1 MEIAGDVD
9 YERLGTGY
17 ARARRTDPRIA
28 ALVHEAMGPAL
39 RVLNVGAGAGSYE
52 PADRLVVAV
61 EPSAVMRRQRPRD
74 AGPVIDA
81 VAECLPFDDDAFDAA
96 MAMVTVHQ
104 WHDAEAGVRELRRVA
119 RHTAVVLTF
128 DGDALDRFW
137 LTDYAPELIAA
148 ERRRYPP
155 PTLIG
160 QWLGPGARVS
170 TVPVP
175 RDCTDG
181 FTEAYYA
188 RPEAFLVEANRRAQ
202 SAWTFVPDDVE
213 RACVARLAADLD
225 SGAWDAAHGHLRSQD
240 SFAGSLRLVAH
251 TSGLGAVDTPSS

>member
-28 ALVHEAMGPAL
+28 ALVHEALGPAR

-52 PADRLVVAV
+52 PADRHVVAV
-61 EPSAVMRRQRPRD
+61 EPSPIMRRQRPRG
-74 AGPVIDA
+74 AAPVVDA
-81 VAECLPFDDDAFDAA
+81 VAECLPFEDDAFDAA

-104 WHDAEAGVRELRRVA
+104 WRDAEAGVRELRRVA
-119 RHTAVVLTF
+119 RHAVVLLTF

-137 LTDYAPELIAA
+137 LADYAPQLIAA
-148 ERRRYPP
+148 ERRRYPSP
-155 PTLIG
+155 ASIG

-202 SAWTFVPDDVE
+202 SAWTFVSDDVE
-213 RACVARLAADLD
+213 RASVTRLADDLD
-225 SGAWDAAHGHLRSQD
+225 SGAWDAAHGHLRGQD
-240 SFAGSLRLVAH
+240 SFAGSLRLIVH
-251 TSGLGAVDTPSS
+251 STGLGSGDTPSS

>member
-17 ARARRTDPRIA
+17 ARVRRTDPRIA
-28 ALVHEAMGPAL
+28 AVVHEAIGSAR
-39 RVLNVGAGAGSYE
+39 RVLNVGAGTGSYE
-52 PADRLVVAV
+52 PDDRQVVAV
-61 EPSAVMRRQRPRD
+61 EPSAIMRRQRPRG
-74 AGPVIDA
+74 AAPVVDA
-81 VAECLPFDDDAFDAA
+81 VAECLPFADGAFDAA

-104 WHDAEAGVRELRRVA
+104 WRDAEAGVRELRRVA
-119 RHTAVVLTF
+119 RHAAVVLTF

-137 LTDYAPELIAA
+137 LAEYAPELIAA

-155 PTLIG
+155 PAVIG
-160 QWLGPGARVS
+160 RWLGPGAVVS

-188 RPEAFLVEANRRAQ
+188 RPEAFLLESNRRAQ
-202 SAWTFVPDDVE
+202 SAWTFVPGDVE

-225 SGAWDAAHGHLRSQD
+225 SGAWDAAHGHLREQD
-240 SFAGSLRLVAH
+240 SFAGSLRLIVH
-251 TSGLGAVDTPSS
+251 TTELGTTVTPSP